1 MPYLTALVFP
11 WFTFLEL
18 GCVRDARLCMALQL
32 TVIGWLPATIWALRA
47 RAA

>member
-1 MPYLTALVFP
+1 MSYLTALVFP

-18 GCVRDARLCMALQL
+18 GRVRDARLCMALQL